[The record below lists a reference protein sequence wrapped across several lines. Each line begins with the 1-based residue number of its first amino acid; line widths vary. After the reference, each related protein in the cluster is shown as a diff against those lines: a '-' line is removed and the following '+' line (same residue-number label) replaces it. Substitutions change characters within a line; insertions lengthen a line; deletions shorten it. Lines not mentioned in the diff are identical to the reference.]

1 MTPHPVVM
9 VFDHAAFV
17 RARESSG
24 MSQALLAGLAGCGVS
39 TVQRLE
45 VGAVDPQGSTIAAL
59 ASVLNVSM
67 DALYRPEGQ
76 EAA

>member
-1 MTPHPVVM
+1 MTPQPLEM

-17 RARESSG
+17 RAREASG

-59 ASVLNVSM
+59 AQVLNVPLGL
-67 DALYRPEGQ
+67 LYRPK

>member
-1 MTPHPVVM
+1 MTPAPLQM

-17 RARESSG
+17 RAREASG
-24 MSQALLAGLAGCGVS
+24 MSQALVAGLAGVGVS

-59 ASVLNVSM
+59 AKVLSVPLDS
-67 DALYRPEGQ
+67 LYHEK